1 MSLFTHCG
9 RVEVSSGDSEL
20 DSIASSIAGSADE
33 LIEELA
39 RMALAGH
46 YGGAP
51 SEYETS
57 QLLQGRGMAR
67 RPREA
72 THTRL
77 SVGSLLQPT
86 SSSGASSSTP
96 PFYQARARS
105 STLGGSSLSQVTHG
119 DVDEAE
125 NDARALEKM
134 YRRLARQY
142 QRERHSVDCA
152 ASATKPAGSGTR
164 VYNVPKAD
172 RTFSVLTNAV
182 APARMTRRELD
193 ERIRSRLS
201 GPSESQLARRVEKYE
216 RRKEREEE
224 ARKQPKRVRV
234 SAEAVKRGTRLF
246 LEAQKRANN
255 VKRIQ
260 EKQARQKAAEEKREC
275 TFHPSVSK
283 YAAQLAAGGAYHSLE
298 SRLENQAAHDEK
310 RLRLRFERAVELDK
324 ECTFKPTLSPGTEEL
339 MPILRRRRQR
349 RHLRRSL
356 RTPGGERSRSSRR
369 GCMSSA
375 GHEPFEAGE
384 RLYRDG
390 GERLLRQQVRLQR
403 ATAKEQ
409 RHVVGGGLRL
419 SHADAQQL
427 ADRFTAWAAARAAN
441 REELRLAL
449 EQQMCETGQAAA
461 KREASTRQA
470 DGVLRRGSSSNL
482 DGSTSAPRLAK
493 LAGSGWGGS
502 EPAAAGAMAPLPVC
516 TDHFYA
522 LPNVSSRGGGAAS
535 YPEASREPSNT
546 ARAARCPSD
555 ADVVA
560 RPANALRSLKS
571 SSAPATSPAVDLA
584 VHKELLR
591 IHLGALFYKYAV
603 FPTATAV
610 CLAQVK
616 QQVRCYYPEDFSIVA
631 ALASAFANE
640 QQLITKTDFMAALA
654 RYVAQYGIQPWCL
667 PHRSVPNAIANV
679 PYGSKT
685 SSDTS
690 TVAAAAS
697 NDLVS
702 SSDASEMMNDDA
714 VVTTPS
720 WTGTRT
726 SSGAQGCPIEA
737 DCLLVTP
744 TTSRTSKGASE
755 EKPLRTHIYSFP
767 PYPGDSQPTPAPAAV
782 TPSRGQRASMET
794 APTAALRCAAAD
806 KSKETPCDGCPSS
819 VLSKHTRQGKTPA
832 MTAELVRGYEDYVQ
846 RQRRAIDRAR
856 AASGAG
862 QLKAGEV
869 CAFRP
874 TLTPRS
880 VMLSEK
886 NLEKRMAYARELHQR
901 QRNLHLLHTAVLAE
915 QSGKGS
921 SPGAAGSQ
929 GGAEACGTLAST
941 QTPPPTPST
950 KHSSVSPSGTS
961 PLSRVSPSIEVSS
974 LSCSTPRHESGSAVS
989 KPTATLSP
997 PHQEHVAGNAGM
1009 ARAIAVLE
1017 QLLNDVAGKEC
1028 STQAAQSVVRVPLLC
1043 RSVQD
1048 DVCGATHDVET
1059 TAKDVGDVTQTVAT
1073 GPLSPFL
1080 VTKPSQA
1087 ILSAAEE
1094 HLASRHAATTSRNAS

>member
-1 MSLFTHCG
+1 MSLFTHCE
-9 RVEVSSGDSEL
+9 RVEVSSGDGEL
-20 DSIASSIAGSADE
+20 DSIASSVDGTADAF
-33 LIEELA
+33 IEELA

-51 SEYETS
+51 SAYETS
-57 QLLQGRGMAR
+57 QLLQSRGMAR

-86 SSSGASSSTP
+86 SSSGAGSSTP

-105 STLGGSSLSQVTHG
+105 STLSGSASSQVVHG

-125 NDARALEKM
+125 SDARALEKM

-142 QRERHSVDCA
+142 QGERHGVDCA
-152 ASATKPAGSGTR
+152 ASATKPAGSRTCGYS
-164 VYNVPKAD
+164 VIKAD

-182 APARMTRRELD
+182 APARMTRRKLD

-201 GPSESQLARRVEKYE
+201 VPSESQLARRVEKYE

-234 SAEAVKRGTRLF
+234 SAEAVNRGTRLF
-246 LEAQKRANN
+246 LEAQERANN
-255 VKRIQ
+255 MKRIQ
-260 EKQARQKAAEEKREC
+260 ERQARLKAAQEEREC

-283 YAAQLAAGGAYHSLE
+283 YAAQLAAGETYRSLE
-298 SRLENQAAHDEK
+298 SRLENQAACDEK
-310 RLRLRFERAVELDK
+310 RLRLRFKRALELEK

-356 RTPGGERSRSSRR
+356 RTPGRERSRCSRR
-369 GCMSSA
+369 GCISSA
-375 GHEPFEAGE
+375 EHEPFEAGE

-409 RHVVGGGLRL
+409 PHVVGGGLRL
-419 SHADAQQL
+419 SHADAQHL

-441 REELRLAL
+441 REELRVAL
-449 EQQMCETGQAAA
+449 EQQMCDTGHAAA
-461 KREASTRQA
+461 KREASTRPA
-470 DGVLRRGSSSNL
+470 YGLLLRGSSSNL

-493 LAGSGWGGS
+493 LAGSVWGGS
-502 EPAAAGAMAPLPVC
+502 EPAAAGAMVPPPVC
-516 TDHFYA
+516 TGHFYA
-522 LPNVSSRGGGAAS
+522 PPNGSSRGGDAAS
-535 YPEASREPSNT
+535 YPEASRGPSNT
-546 ARAARCPSD
+546 ARAARSPPH
-555 ADVVA
+555 ADFVA
-560 RPANALRSLKS
+560 RPANALRSRKS
-571 SSAPATSPAVDLA
+571 PSAPATSSAGALA

-603 FPTATAV
+603 FPTASAV

-616 QQVRCYYPEDFSIVA
+616 QQVRCYYPEDSSIVA
-631 ALASAFANE
+631 ALASAFENE

-654 RYVAQYGIQPWCL
+654 RYVAQYGVQPWCL
-667 PHRSVPNAIANV
+667 PHRSVPNAIANA

-690 TVAAAAS
+690 TAAAVAW

-702 SSDASEMMNDDA
+702 SSDASEMMNDNA
-714 VVTTPS
+714 VVTAPS

-726 SSGAQGCPIEA
+726 SSGVQGCPIEA
-737 DCLLVTP
+737 DCLLATP
-744 TTSRTSKGASE
+744 TPSRTSEGASD

-782 TPSRGQRASMET
+782 TPSRGQRARMET
-794 APTAALRCAAAD
+794 APTAASRCAAAD
-806 KSKETPCDGCPSS
+806 KSKETACDECPSRA
-819 VLSKHTRQGKTPA
+819 LSKHTRQGKTPA

-856 AASGAG
+856 AASDAG
-862 QLKAGEV
+862 QSKEGEV
-869 CAFRP
+869 CTFRP

-886 NLEKRMAYARELHQR
+886 NLEKRMAYARELHRR
-901 QRNLHLLHTAVLAE
+901 QYNLHLLHTAVLAE

-961 PLSRVSPSIEVSS
+961 PLSRVSPSLEVSS
-974 LSCSTPRHESGSAVS
+974 LSCSTPRHESGSALS
-989 KPTATLSP
+989 KPTAPLSP
-997 PHQEHVAGNAGM
+997 PHQQHVAGDAGM
-1009 ARAIAVLE
+1009 ARAVAVLE
-1017 QLLNDVAGKEC
+1017 QLLNDVAAKEC

-1048 DVCGATHDVET
+1048 DVCGTAHDVEAT
-1059 TAKDVGDVTQTVAT
+1059 SKDVGAATQTVAT
-1073 GPLSPFL
+1073 GPLFPFL
-1080 VTKPSQA
+1080 VTKP
-1087 ILSAAEE
+1087 
-1094 HLASRHAATTSRNAS
+1094 